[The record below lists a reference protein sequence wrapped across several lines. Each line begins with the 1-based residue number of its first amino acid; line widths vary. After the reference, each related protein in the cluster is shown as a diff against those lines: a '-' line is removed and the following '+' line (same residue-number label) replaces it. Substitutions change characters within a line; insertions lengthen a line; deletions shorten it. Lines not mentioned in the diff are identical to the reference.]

1 MLRTELIPPCSPP
14 ALHHLAPV
22 ALAVRALQ
30 ASPHLPAER
39 LPDPRAVGATRAR
52 PGAWSDRGKPE
63 EDEPAGESCRASQR
77 RPYAPGAG
85 GVAVT

>member
-1 MLRTELIPPCSPP
+1 MLGTELIPPSSPP

-22 ALAVRALQ
+22 ALAGRALQ

-39 LPDPRAVGATRAR
+39 LPDPRAVGATQAR
-52 PGAWSDRGKPE
+52 PSARSDRGKPE
-63 EDEPAGESCRASQR
+63 EDGPAEGSCRASQR

-85 GVAVT
+85 RVAVT